1 MVVVVGFSEN
11 APKQRGCDDDDGGV
25 DDDNCNDGN
34 AHALLLNT
42 NTILGDIRA
51 GKCEAAYD
59 YRREHS
65 QRRTTSSSAQSM
77 DRMQQINS
85 SARRRR
91 AKATQCV
98 VVATYG
104 SHLQRGRG
112 RRMTC
117 WRSVN
122 ASLDTNRSG
131 FWVLFIWVFGVCN
144 TNDDNTSEEKCEQRC
159 ERRVEGCKR
168 KQKKQRGFFA
178 KRIEGKMFKGRLYT
192 CFRVLS
198 CVVEFHVVLSA
209 HS

>member
-98 VVATYG
+98 VVA
-104 SHLQRGRG
+104 
-112 RRMTC
+112 
-117 WRSVN
+117 
-122 ASLDTNRSG
+122 
-131 FWVLFIWVFGVCN
+131 
-144 TNDDNTSEEKCEQRC
+144 
-159 ERRVEGCKR
+159 
-168 KQKKQRGFFA
+168 
-178 KRIEGKMFKGRLYT
+178 
-192 CFRVLS
+192 
-198 CVVEFHVVLSA
+198 CVVQRTGRIYKGGEEGG
-209 HS
+209 